1 MTIHNAIEMYLDS
14 CAASGKSRET
24 IDSYRR
30 TLFKMIEYMMMEHD
44 ICYLESILPVHV
56 DGFKC
61 ARSGEVSAT
70 SLNLYLSH
78 LRVFFS
84 WCTEMRIIPENP
96 FNGHIKVER
105 SALRAKQTKPY
116 DHVLNEDQ
124 FRQILYNEHPAG
136 MHCNVY
142 AFNRALLVLLI
153 TTGMRISALSQVT
166 LADLDWTGST
176 IFVRATKGG
185 KSGDVPFVDVAK
197 EAVAAY
203 LSSGTRPFDANPSDP
218 LFCGEKSVSG
228 AYVPCT
234 RESLSLRVERA
245 VKGFCGVS
253 GFHAHAMRHTC
264 ASLLANRGM
273 PDREISVLLM
283 HSSSG
288 EGAAVTSRYI
298 TRDLSP
304 IFRRA
309 NITFCEIAN
318 QQSATKCKC
327 EA

>member
-1 MTIHNAIEMYLDS
+1 MTIHNAVEMYIDS
-14 CAASGKSRET
+14 CAASGKSKET
-24 IDSYRR
+24 VSSYRR
-30 TLFKMIEYMMMEHD
+30 TLLSMIDYMIRVHKITD
-44 ICYLESILPVHV
+44 IESVTPVHV

-61 ARSGEVSAT
+61 ARAAEVSAT
-70 SLNLYLSH
+70 SLNLYLAH

-84 WCTEMRIIPENP
+84 WCTQMRVIPENP

-105 SALRAKQTKPY
+105 SALRAQQSQPY
-116 DHVLNEDQ
+116 EHVLTEEH
-124 FRQILYNEHPAG
+124 FRQILCNDHPQN
-136 MHCNVY
+136 MHKNAY

-153 TTGMRISALSQVT
+153 TTGMRISALAD
-166 LADLDWTGST
+166 LRLDDLDWTAST
-176 IFVRATKGG
+176 IFVRETKGG
-185 KSGDVPFVDVAK
+185 KSGQVPFVDVAK

-203 LSSGTRPFDANPSDP
+203 LSSGSRPEKAETHDP
-218 LFCGEKSVSG
+218 LFCGSED
-228 AYVPCT
+228 AYRGFLPCT

-253 GFHAHAMRHTC
+253 GYHAHSMRHTC

-304 IFRRA
+304 IFHRA
-309 NITFCEIAN
+309 NFTFSEIAN
-318 QQSATKCKC
+318 NA
-327 EA
+327 

>member
-1 MTIHNAIEMYLDS
+1 MTIHNAVEMYLDS

-24 IDSYRR
+24 IGSYRR
-30 TLFKMIEYMMMEHD
+30 TLVKLIEYMMMEHK
-44 ICYLESILPVHV
+44 ICDLESILPVHV

-61 ARSGEVSAT
+61 ARAGEVSAT
-70 SLNLYLSH
+70 SLNLYLAH

-105 SALRAKQTKPY
+105 SALRAKRSQPY
-116 DHVLNEDQ
+116 DHVLTEAQ
-124 FRQILYNEHPAG
+124 FCQILYNDHPAN
-136 MHCNVY
+136 MHRSAY

-153 TTGMRISALSQVT
+153 TTGMRISALAD
-166 LADLDWTGST
+166 LRLDDLDWTGST
-176 IFVRATKGG
+176 IYVRETKGG
-185 KSGDVPFVDVAK
+185 KSGVVPFVDVAK

-203 LSSGTRPFDANPSDP
+203 LASGSRPESAEPSDP
-218 LFCGEKSVSG
+218 LFCATEG
-228 AYVPCT
+228 ALGQFMPCT

-264 ASLLANRGM
+264 ASLLANRGV
-273 PDREISVLLM
+273 PDRDISVLLM
-283 HSSSG
+283 HTSSG

-298 TRDLSP
+298 NRDLSP
-304 IFRRA
+304 IFNRV
-309 NITFCEIAN
+309 NITFCDIAN
-318 QQSATKCKC
+318 NCKN
-327 EA
+327 